1 MYVASDKYRNG
12 LDIPLWLRDISVHK
26 VTVWVHLAFSFVVLH
41 ITWVQIYLNLFNI
54 HDPLTSLSE
63 RDKAFDSNL
72 SNLINNALI
81 ITTIDL
87 IQKCFQFIHHFITKD
102 DCITLPFFI

>member
-1 MYVASDKYRNG
+1 
-12 LDIPLWLRDISVHK
+12 
-26 VTVWVHLAFSFVVLH
+26 
-41 ITWVQIYLNLFNI
+41 VQIYLNLFNI
-54 HDPLTSLSE
+54 HDPLTSLTE

-87 IQKCFQFIHHFITKD
+87 IQKCFQFIHHFIPKM
-102 DCITLPFFI
+102 IALPYLFLFK